1 MSQKKLFIPKLAQA
15 SLRDRFKLTNLLLK
29 PIQHVSQYSVILE
42 ELRKYIPE
50 VARLIINNRLI
61 IRTPFSVNLL
71 IAESRGLQW
80 LEIC

>member
-1 MSQKKLFIPKLAQA
+1 MFNVAKKTLQKLAQA

-50 VARLIINNRLI
+50 VARFDYKHQ
-61 IRTPFSVNLL
+61 THYKDAFF
-71 IAESRGLQW
+71 
-80 LEIC
+80 C